1 MSGIGSG
8 SGRRCNI
15 CHLMMFILLVVP
27 PTALLSSTA
36 HALSSINYS
45 SKNAALLNRLQTVQ
59 AELLLSVGRIPGT
72 AMPPEWAASGARLG
86 LAVEVEFTNERCPYE
101 MSKETLLRGDALM
114 GTNLMTVEPLNE
126 PSFVSSKGREAVRVL
141 PGAYGCQVQGA
152 ESGQYSLRFFLD
164 FPDGA
169 RRNDVEL
176 PAEKL
181 YFLSS
186 CWLTDDEGLGR
197 ARRRKEEID
206 ASLRE
211 IERDLDELE
220 SNFPSLGFFQKVSI
234 FRRSVDLVERRS
246 NIMAQS
252 EELDQKYPLDST
264 QVIRG
269 PNGII
274 FAKEGVIAVRR
285 SRGAREQYHWVGTFS
300 YKEFFV
306 D

>member
-152 ESGQYSLRFFLD
+152 EATAESKPRWIN
-164 FPDGA
+164 DGSHILQFIA
-169 RRNDVEL
+169 IYWTGGDV
-176 PAEKL
+176 
-181 YFLSS
+181 
-186 CWLTDDEGLGR
+186 CN
-197 ARRRKEEID
+197 
-206 ASLRE
+206 
-211 IERDLDELE
+211 DELE
-220 SNFPSLGFFQKVSI
+220 HPSSQ
-234 FRRSVDLVERRS
+234 
-246 NIMAQS
+246 N
-252 EELDQKYPLDST
+252 T
-264 QVIRG
+264 
-269 PNGII
+269 
-274 FAKEGVIAVRR
+274 
-285 SRGAREQYHWVGTFS
+285 
-300 YKEFFV
+300 
-306 D
+306 